1 MLLNRLQLGMQILL
15 PHTNAW
21 EMLDYTLNHFVMVI
35 LYNNKE
41 ITIIS
46 HGIPFV
52 KTRFSEPVPGR
63 CHGCW
68 FPYSQCWSVQS
79 HGQNHV
85 ETGCN
90 ILIEKFKKNEKKLV
104 ANPKNN
110 GRTLACSFYNWFV
123 PSYQGVVAVITS
135 LEGYGQPR
143 LWCDLIR

>member
-1 MLLNRLQLGMQILL
+1 LASAAMLLNRLQLGMQTLL

-35 LYNNKE
+35 LYINKE

-52 KTRFSEPVPGR
+52 ITRFSEPVPDQ

-68 FPYSQCWSVQS
+68 FPYSQFWSAQS

-90 ILIEKFKKNEKKLV
+90 VLIEKF
-104 ANPKNN
+104 
-110 GRTLACSFYNWFV
+110 
-123 PSYQGVVAVITS
+123 VVNI
-135 LEGYGQPR
+135 
-143 LWCDLIR
+143 LIA